1 MRLSKAVFAFCIAVL
16 FVVGLLEGLVTAR
29 GANPMAL
36 SPQQDVV
43 ADGGAPVPDPWLAAD
58 GGAPVPDP
66 WLVAD
71 GGAPVPDPWQRIAAA

>member
-1 MRLSKAVFAFCIAVL
+1 MRLLKIVLVLCITVL
-16 FVVGLLEGLVTAR
+16 FVAGLFQGLVSAG
-29 GANPMAL
+29 GAKPMAL

-71 GGAPVPDPWQRIAAA
+71 GGAPVPDPWSQIAA